1 MDEPSKKK
9 PQTLLQWDQAFYIDL
24 NDTYDQLSRCLASVP
39 NARGLVRR
47 GPALWEVL
55 LLLASLARRADTGQR
70 GEKALVG
77 DELGFG
83 VEDQSETRLVAE
95 VDSAV
100 VGEDLVQEQ
109 VSERGRD
116 CLSVRRVG
124 LSVHQPR
131 PHPESGLG
139 CSRCT
144 RRSHCWRMT

>member
-1 MDEPSKKK
+1 MIH
-9 PQTLLQWDQAFYIDL
+9 TTNY
-24 NDTYDQLSRCLASVP
+24 LASSP
-39 NARGLVRR
+39 QFLTPGLVRR

-116 CLSVRRVG
+116 GLSVRRVG
-124 LSVHQPR
+124 LK
-131 PHPESGLG
+131 
-139 CSRCT
+139 
-144 RRSHCWRMT
+144 RSLALASWPSEGGKTAHDVLAEVTVGE

>member
-1 MDEPSKKK
+1 M
-9 PQTLLQWDQAFYIDL
+9 
-24 NDTYDQLSRCLASVP
+24 
-39 NARGLVRR
+39 RR
-47 GPALWEVL
+47 GSALWEVL
-55 LLLASLARRADTGQR
+55 LLLASLTCRADTGQR

-77 DELGFG
+77 DELGFW

-116 CLSVRRVG
+116 GLSVRRVG
-124 LSVHQPR
+124 LKR
-131 PHPESGLG
+131 PLALASRPSEEE